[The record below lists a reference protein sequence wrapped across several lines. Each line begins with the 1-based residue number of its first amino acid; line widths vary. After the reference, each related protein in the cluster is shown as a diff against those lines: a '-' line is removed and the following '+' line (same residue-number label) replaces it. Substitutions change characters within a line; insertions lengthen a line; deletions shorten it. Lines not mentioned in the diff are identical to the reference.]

1 MQKDENKCAEI
12 RTTPCVLQVRE
23 ASVRE
28 GDNGEETESRVIEGV
43 AIVFNQKYEITDRWG
58 DKYVERIAP
67 EAVTNEWLGT
77 QDVKMNLLHER
88 SSTIARCNR
97 GAGNL
102 KMEVKADG
110 VHFSFEAPKCDLGDR
125 ALELV
130 RAGVYSGCSFEF
142 WPKDYTLKESLHTDG
157 SAVTEITY
165 TSFESLEALTIAMD
179 PAYRQTSVSARELR
193 ESSSPVSAGHEKPCV
208 GNRDV
213 AAIEARSRRRRRTMW
228 RNETEDIL

>member
-1 MQKDENKCAEI
+1 MDKNEKKCAEI

-23 ASVRE
+23 ALVRE
-28 GDNGEETESRVIEGV
+28 GENGGGPESRVIEGV

-58 DKYVERIAP
+58 DKHVECIAP

-88 SSTIARCNR
+88 SSTIARCNK

-142 WPKDYTLKESLHTDG
+142 WPKDYTLKESLHADG
-157 SAVTEITY
+157 SVVTEVTY
-165 TSFESLEALTIAMD
+165 TAFESLEALTIAMD
-179 PAYRQTSVSARELR
+179 PAYQQTSVSTRELR
-193 ESSSPVSAGHEKPCV
+193 EKGSSLSAYRGKSCV
-208 GNRDV
+208 NNRDV
-213 AAIEARSRRRRRTMW
+213 AAIEARSRQRRRAMW
-228 RNETEDIL
+228 RNETENIL